1 MTAPHVKLPL
11 KTGVLK
17 KNKNKIQTN
26 EPKIQSCLSL
36 MHTYVHILSPQQTPN
51 STLAITA
58 QPANEPHLVSNL
70 G

>member
-1 MTAPHVKLPL
+1 MTAPNVKLPL

-17 KNKNKIQTN
+17 KNPKIQTN

-36 MHTYVHILSPQQTPN
+36 MHTRVHTIDPQQTPS
-51 STLAITA
+51 STLAITV